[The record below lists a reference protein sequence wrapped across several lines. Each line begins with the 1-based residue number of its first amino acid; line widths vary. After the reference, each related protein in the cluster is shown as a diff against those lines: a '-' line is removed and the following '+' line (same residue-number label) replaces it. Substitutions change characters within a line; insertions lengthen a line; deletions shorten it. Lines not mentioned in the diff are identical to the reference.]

1 MGKLQNANI
10 VEILIFLFM
19 YRLEEKKLFLIFIHF
34 QYVQSSGF
42 HTLIFYKDVDL
53 IMKINVNTFVF
64 IKFNLSLFNGFSYIT
79 NII

>member
-42 HTLIFYKDVDL
+42 HALILYNDNDNDNDVDL
-53 IMKINVNTFVF
+53 RRSMLTHICFQ
-64 IKFNLSLFNGFSYIT
+64 
-79 NII
+79 

>member
-53 IMKINVNTFVF
+53 IKKINVNTY
-64 IKFNLSLFNGFSYIT
+64 LFSIDSIYLFSMAFHI
-79 NII
+79 